1 MLRLIPPSGCRLR
14 GNAGLAL
21 PIALSSSALLLF
33 SSLSIQTL
41 SLHRR
46 QRSRAEVLRLQLQ
59 DRLSSVAMDFQQRA
73 LHVERCLLQQPAS
86 AWGTSKACPWP
97 APEALQAGLTDQDAW
112 RLIGWTPL
120 TPSHGELVVAL
131 ADGDTHSIQV
141 GLVP

>member
-1 MLRLIPPSGCRLR
+1 MLRLIPPSECRLR

-46 QRSRAEVLRLQLQ
+46 QRSRSELLRLQLQ

-86 AWGTSKACPWP
+86 AWGTSMACPWP
-97 APEALQAGLTDQDAW
+97 APEILQAGLTGQNAW

-120 TPSHGELVVAL
+120 TPSHGDLVVSL

-141 GLVP
+141 EMVP